1 MLEFIV
7 LTDLLT
13 VAHAEP
19 EAPEESQW
27 HLFNDFSVKPVSAA
41 EALTFNTRWK
51 MPSML
56 VYQLKT
62 ANNKLDTDWV
72 KNIDTSV
79 LHIDFKY
86 ANFHSSTFTLISFIN
101 PRPQTRRKG
110 TSLPPPRPRH
120 RATRSAQH
128 RGARYRVRARQAIG
142 GGNEVGRH

>member
-1 MLEFIV
+1 MVESTV
-7 LTDLLT
+7 CTDFLA

-19 EAPEESQW
+19 EAPDRSQW

-41 EALTFNTRWK
+41 EALAFNTRWK

-62 ANNKLDTDWV
+62 ANNQLDTDWV

-86 ANFHSSTFTLISFIN
+86 ANFILSIPTLASFAN
-101 PRPQTRRKG
+101 TRPQARRKR
-110 TSLPPPRPRH
+110 TPLPP
-120 RATRSAQH
+120 S
-128 RGARYRVRARQAIG
+128 
-142 GGNEVGRH
+142 